1 MRLGLGLEGFGI
13 LGAIVFK
20 SVNVPRKSVTYFVLL
35 IDQKQN
41 HLLAPNTGV
50 WWETYSNYNHIGLAK
65 GTKSKGTVSNL
76 TRVTYII
83 KSL

>member
-20 SVNVPRKSVTYFVLL
+20 SVNVPRESVTYFVLL
-35 IDQKQN
+35 VDQKQN
-41 HLLAPNTGV
+41 HRLAPNTGV

-65 GTKSKGTVSNL
+65 GTKSKGAGWHL
-76 TRVTYII
+76 ARVPLI
-83 KSL
+83 